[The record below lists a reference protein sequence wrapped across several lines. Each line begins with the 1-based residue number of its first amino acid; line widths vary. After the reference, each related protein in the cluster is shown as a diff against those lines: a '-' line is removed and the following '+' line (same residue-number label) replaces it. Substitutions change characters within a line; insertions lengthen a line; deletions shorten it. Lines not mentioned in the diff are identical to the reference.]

1 MAIMIVVRWK
11 LILVLICNSLI
22 ISDVEHLFMDFLAIF
37 MFSGY
42 LYVFLFIRLHEVFYI
57 LEISPLLCAVFA
69 SIFPHSGRN
78 VFSLC
83 LWFPFVLW
91 ELLSYMGFPGGASGK
106 EPACQCKRH
115 MRSWFYPW
123 VGKIPWRRAWKPTL
137 VFLPGESHG

>member
-1 MAIMIVVRWK
+1 
-11 LILVLICNSLI
+11 
-22 ISDVEHLFMDFLAIF
+22 MDFLAIF

-57 LEISPLLCAVFA
+57 LEISPLLFAVFA

-91 ELLSYMGFPGGASGK
+91 ELLSYMGFPGDSVGK
-106 EPACQCKRH
+106 ESAWNAGDTED
-115 MRSWFYPW
+115 MDL
-123 VGKIPWRRAWKPTL
+123 IPELGR
-137 VFLPGESHG
+137 FPGRDGMVA